1 MDPITHGLTGSMAS
15 LTISDPENKKRA
27 AIIGFGAAMLADIEA
42 FIQWPG
48 DPLFNLEIHR
58 QFTHSLVF
66 IPIGALLA
74 AGIFS
79 LIFRK
84 KLGFRTIYIFS
95 LAGYCTHWFMDLIT
109 SYGTEI
115 LWPFLNTRYA
125 LNIVSVV
132 DPVITIGLL
141 FFTALAIFKSRS
153 FNLSLAWI
161 WLLIFLGLG
170 WHQNSRA
177 SAAMYELAS
186 DRGHAIERYV
196 VKPTIGNQLLW
207 RATYISRDSVFTD
220 GIRTGLL
227 SGVKHYK
234 GESEPLVI
242 IEEDFSSYEGTTLYK
257 DLLRFSRLS
266 DEFLVRH
273 PNHPTVI
280 GDAAYSMLP
289 TSLVPLWGVEAD
301 TTQPYKH
308 VTFDYYR
315 DTNAEIRDT
324 FSSMLFGQNINE
336 N

>member
-1 MDPITHGLTGSMAS
+1 
-15 LTISDPENKKRA
+15 
-27 AIIGFGAAMLADIEA
+27 
-42 FIQWPG
+42 
-48 DPLFNLEIHR
+48 
-58 QFTHSLVF
+58 
-66 IPIGALLA
+66 
-74 AGIFS
+74 
-79 LIFRK
+79 
-84 KLGFRTIYIFS
+84 
-95 LAGYCTHWFMDLIT
+95 MDLIT

-115 LWPFLNTRYA
+115 LWPFLDTRYA

-153 FNLSLAWI
+153 FSLSFAWI
-161 WLLIFLGLG
+161 WLLLFLGLG

-177 SAAMYELAS
+177 SAAMYKLAS

-207 RATYISRDSVFTD
+207 RATYISGDSVFTD

-234 GESEPLVI
+234 GESEPLVF

-324 FSSMLFGQNINE
+324 FSSMLFGQNIDE